1 MILQYLNLSITQQN
15 IGTNIALLRYIQAH
29 TGGKCN
35 YMKSSTNITLAG
47 SVLLIAP
54 AVNADAADVQSV
66 IESEDWKT
74 LKIVWG
80 MIDQINPGDEFSS
93 FPLAAEKG
101 DSLRSVVETLLLE
114 TDIEDPHL
122 QSAVSLIK
130 RITTTRILRMSR
142 INPSMISRMMPP
154 WTETVQDNLLYN
166 FEERITTLTGLV
178 ESGEITAVEF
188 IAARDT
194 LMERAETWAVLEIL
208 QEVRTYRNYDYHSWE
223 PEIVDAD
230 LVLERIDL
238 SYRAAL
244 DTLNKA
250 KLPVDVEYFQ
260 TVVLQHKQ
268 FMDRYDEFVETK
280 PVLMALL
287 MDLIDPDAI
296 Q

>member
-1 MILQYLNLSITQQN
+1 
-15 IGTNIALLRYIQAH
+15 
-29 TGGKCN
+29 
-35 YMKSSTNITLAG
+35 MKSSTNITLAG

-66 IESEDWKT
+66 IESEDWQT
-74 LKIVWG
+74 LKVVWG
-80 MIDQINPGDEFSS
+80 MIDKINPGDEFSS

-114 TDIEDPHL
+114 TDIEDPRLH
-122 QSAVSLIK
+122 SAIDLIK
-130 RITTTRILRMSR
+130 RITATRILRMSR
-142 INPSMISRMMPP
+142 INPSMLTRMMPP

-208 QEVRTYRNYDYHSWE
+208 QEVRTYRNYDYSSWD
-223 PEIVDAD
+223 PEIIDAD

-250 KLPVDVEYFQ
+250 KLSVNAEYFQ